1 MDEVFY
7 TKTEAGKRE
16 IRTRECRL
24 PPALRT
30 LLLVIDGQRSGEQLQ
45 TVILG
50 LRAPADALDQL
61 RGLGLIEPVS
71 GGGGGTETAPLSE
84 AANRYGLLYALMT
97 DAVREHMGVRGYF
110 FQLKIERAED
120 ADGLLALLPDL
131 RAALVKARGEAFAVQ
146 WEENLRAVAGI

>member
-30 LLLVIDGQRSGEQLQ
+30 LLLVIDGQRSGELLQ
-45 TVILG
+45 TVVLG
-50 LRAPADALDQL
+50 LRAPAGALDRL
-61 RGLGLIEPVS
+61 WGLGLIEPVS

-131 RAALVKARGEAFAVQ
+131 RAALVKAR
-146 WEENLRAVAGI
+146 